1 MNERTIAAAEQALID
16 FLNKARRDRDYFRG
30 RLIQA
35 DSLPAPD
42 QHMVSAAIGKLD
54 WYAVE
59 INELEGEL
67 EMLRE
72 ELEQLGVEANT
83 DQEEEQTSCGDRECH

>member
-1 MNERTIAAAEQALID
+1 MNERTIAAAEQALVD
-16 FLNKARRDRDYFRG
+16 FLNKARRDRDYFKG
-30 RLIQA
+30 RLIKA
-35 DSLPAPD
+35 EDLPKPN
-42 QHMVSAAIGKLD
+42 QHMIAAAMNKLS

-72 ELEQLGVEANT
+72 ELEQLGAEA
-83 DQEEEQTSCGDRECH
+83 DIDPEEEQGGEETEN